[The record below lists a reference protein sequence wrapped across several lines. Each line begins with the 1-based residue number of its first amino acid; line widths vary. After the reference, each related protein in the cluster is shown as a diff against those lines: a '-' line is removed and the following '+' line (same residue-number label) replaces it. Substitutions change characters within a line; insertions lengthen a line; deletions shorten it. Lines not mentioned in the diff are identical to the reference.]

1 MPSHLLLVTASMV
14 LALALAPRAPA
25 DQPARTPPGQ
35 AGHAG
40 HAHPPPSAPSPARPA
55 VVPRGDLRGD
65 IASNARIHSAPPPRS
80 SGTLPQR

>member
-1 MPSHLLLVTASMV
+1 MPSHLLLATASMV
-14 LALALAPRAPA
+14 LALALAPRALA

-40 HAHPPPSAPSPARPA
+40 HAHPPPAPPSDRPA

-65 IASNARIHSAPPPRS
+65 IASNARIHGAPPPRS
-80 SGTLPQR
+80 SGVLPRR